1 MHWSRSAAVVSLSL
15 LLFVPPAV
23 AQTQAPAAS
32 GGAFKDA
39 CKAGYTYLVVPSA
52 SGVSVREAQK
62 VNCGQKDG
70 NGLLVNLYVRECW
83 ERIGDIYWDCRN
95 ALPAGTYKCEHKTCN
110 EGEAISAPTAN
121 TFSAPMAASP
131 REELPRVLTPGPE
144 VRTAPLPPLSGKS
157 IFDAFQETPTNT
169 EQEAII
175 PRSTAADNFEKIMLQ
190 AGLAPGEIVPSTG
203 NVEGSIPMRQTPS
216 ASDAVALQGGTA
228 ADVPTTRVQISKEA
242 GGTAGESTFL
252 APQTT
257 DYAAESPPQSC
268 TSRTWGCWASNTW
281 NNVLTGKI
289 FDNSSYAG
297 EAEPDTQR
305 TITML
310 AVTKN
315 DAAEVPASLF
325 SPEAGAGAPGVG
337 QPQADIDAMT
347 PARLKEIEAQIL
359 ADRSAQAQFDAAK
372 LNPATPQAPNPL
384 RVVGEAFGVL
394 GGRDT
399 GDLKVAW
406 KDYVAALE
414 TKSRANPVTAVQV
427 AELPPLPGTEPN
439 TPSVA
444 AQPLPET
451 EESQLAVPAAESPA
465 PDPSNF
471 AELLRRKGLTEYIIE
486 QKRQEIEAAR
496 TDLQARTEAYIEHTR
511 ALGYSDIT
519 QGAGWPTYEQWWK
532 EHEERIEAFTAKVDA
547 YRLGDAAVMQ
557 ELDAALRTTRGG
569 TSEGITG
576 TIDAIR
582 RNSDDVW
589 NQTPSFWEDPVAATL
604 GGATRLTEQAVAS
617 LLEADRNL
625 LERTGPLGEALGF
638 SDPERA
644 LGRVF
649 DPVGENDRLAKD
661 VALVAGTTVAPW
673 AAGRVAG
680 AIDSFGGTWAA
691 TLPRSV
697 TTDIRVAMGE
707 SAGFPSAAARGGAE
721 VAAEPTASGAFSS
734 VSSEA
739 AAIARTE
746 VAANEIRAFSGARSG
761 APASGGTNPY
771 AAFDDL
777 VADARAAAGAEPAA
791 QAPSALTPAAGSA
804 AESGA
809 LPVSAGAR
817 THLEDSV
824 WNQTKGSWTGG
835 TGATAG
841 ILCLGFCPASDPLP
855 QEAIPA
861 EVLTLTKE
869 DLALLFP
876 SENKVQEPSTLPGE
890 SVVPV
895 EVVAGIPAQP
905 LPLSASPLPEP
916 PSREI
921 AATAEQPAAPPPAV
935 GPSVLSTSEPVS
947 NFEEQQKIVE
957 ANIEAQRQKNDEA
970 FRAWE
975 EAESKRAEGIK
986 EMMKQEQDRQIQ
998 ADLPKPVL
1006 VSPETPTAGIPGTQ
1020 GVGPL
1025 TSDDIARGLLP
1036 NPGNEGSRRKDIE
1049 VNFETGSSVPQQD
1062 GRTQIAALA
1071 EAMKKE
1077 EFRNSTFTIVGHT
1090 DTIGTSESNLILS
1103 RQRAQAIVNILNR
1116 DYGIS
1121 LNQMTASG
1129 AGQWNL
1135 KVPILGNVPANR
1147 RVEIIVTPRR

>member
-1 MHWSRSAAVVSLSL
+1 IPFYSPAPRPCGPRCWYYYPMHWSRSAAVVSLSF
-15 LLFVPPAV
+15 LLFVPLAL
-23 AQTQAPAAS
+23 AQTQAAS

-39 CKAGYTYLVVPSA
+39 CKAGYTYLVVPSV
-52 SGVSVREAQK
+52 SGVSVRESQK
-62 VNCGQKDG
+62 VNCEQRDG
-70 NGLLVNLYVRECW
+70 SGVLVNQNARECR
-83 ERIGDIYWDCRN
+83 ERVGEIYWDCRN
-95 ALPAGTYKCEHKTCN
+95 ALPEGTYKCEHKTCR

-121 TFSAPMAASP
+121 TFSAPMTAGP
-131 REELPRVLTPGPE
+131 QEQLPRALMPGPE
-144 VRTAPLPPLSGKS
+144 VRTAPLPTQVGGS
-157 IFDAFQETPTNT
+157 ICDAFQEAPSDAGEEPKVT
-169 EQEAII
+169 
-175 PRSTAADNFEKIMLQ
+175 RSAAADNFEKILLE
-190 AGLAPGEIVPSTG
+190 AGLAPGGIVPGTG
-203 NVEGSIPMRQTPS
+203 NLDSDTPLSQIPN
-216 ASDAVALQGGTA
+216 ASDAARLQGGTLTDIPA
-228 ADVPTTRVQISKEA
+228 TDVQTSRET
-242 GGTAGESTFL
+242 GGTAGGSTFS
-252 APQTT
+252 APQAS
-257 DYAAESPPQSC
+257 DFAAESAGQSC

-281 NNVLTGKI
+281 NNIITGKI
-289 FDNSSYAG
+289 FDSPSYAG
-297 EAEPDTQR
+297 EANPATQR

-310 AVTKN
+310 TVTQN
-315 DAAEVPASLF
+315 DAAEVPTSLF
-325 SPEAGAGAPGVG
+325 SPEVGAGAPGAG

-359 ADRSAQAQFDAAK
+359 ADRSAQAGADAAK
-372 LNPATPQAPNPL
+372 LKPAAPPTPNPL

-519 QGAGWPTYEQWWK
+519 RGTGWPTYEQWWK
-532 EHEERIEAFTAKVDA
+532 EHEERIEQFTAKVDA
-547 YRLGDAAVMQ
+547 YRLGDAADMQ
-557 ELDAALRTTRGG
+557 ELDAALRIPQGG

-576 TIDAIR
+576 AIDAIR
-582 RNSDDVW
+582 RNSDDIW

-661 VALVAGTTVAPW
+661 VALVAGATVAPW

-680 AIDSFGGTWAA
+680 AVDSFGGTWAA

-746 VAANEIRAFSGARSG
+746 VAANEIRAFSGARSC

-890 SVVPV
+890 YVVPA
-895 EVVAGIPAQP
+895 EIVVAGIPAQP

-916 PSREI
+916 PSKEI
-921 AATAEQPAAPPPAV
+921 AATAEQPAVPPPAV

-975 EAESKRAEGIK
+975 EAEKI
-986 EMMKQEQDRQIQ
+986 
-998 ADLPKPVL
+998 
-1006 VSPETPTAGIPGTQ
+1006 
-1020 GVGPL
+1020 
-1025 TSDDIARGLLP
+1025 
-1036 NPGNEGSRRKDIE
+1036 
-1049 VNFETGSSVPQQD
+1049 
-1062 GRTQIAALA
+1062 
-1071 EAMKKE
+1071 
-1077 EFRNSTFTIVGHT
+1077 
-1090 DTIGTSESNLILS
+1090 
-1103 RQRAQAIVNILNR
+1103 
-1116 DYGIS
+1116 
-1121 LNQMTASG
+1121 
-1129 AGQWNL
+1129 
-1135 KVPILGNVPANR
+1135 
-1147 RVEIIVTPRR
+1147 

>member
-157 IFDAFQETPTNT
+157 IFDAFQEPPTNT
-169 EQEAII
+169 EQETII

-268 TSRTWGCWASNTW
+268 TSRTWGCWASNAW
-281 NNVLTGKI
+281 NNILTGKI

-297 EAEPDTQR
+297 EANSDTQSN
-305 TITML
+305 IMVL
-310 AVTKN
+310 AVKQN

-427 AELPPLPGTEPN
+427 ADLSPLPGTEPG
-439 TPSVA
+439 TASVA
-444 AQPLPET
+444 AQPLPEG
-451 EESQLAVPAAESPA
+451 EDPRPAADNPA

-471 AELLRRKGLTEYIIE
+471 AELFRRKGLTEYIIE

-496 TDLQARTEAYIEHTR
+496 TDLQARTDAAIAH
-511 ALGYSDIT
+511 AQSLGYSDIT
-519 QGAGWPTYEQWWK
+519 QSAAWPVYEKWWK
-532 EHEERIEAFTAKVDA
+532 EYEGRVEAFTAKVDA
-547 YRLGDAAVMQ
+547 YRLGDTAVMQ
-557 ELDAALRTTRGG
+557 ELDAALRTRLGG
-569 TSEGITG
+569 TSEGITR

-582 RNSDDVW
+582 R
-589 NQTPSFWEDPVAATL
+589 
-604 GGATRLTEQAVAS
+604 
-617 LLEADRNL
+617 
-625 LERTGPLGEALGF
+625 
-638 SDPERA
+638 
-644 LGRVF
+644 
-649 DPVGENDRLAKD
+649 K
-661 VALVAGTTVAPW
+661 
-673 AAGRVAG
+673 
-680 AIDSFGGTWAA
+680 
-691 TLPRSV
+691 
-697 TTDIRVAMGE
+697 
-707 SAGFPSAAARGGAE
+707 
-721 VAAEPTASGAFSS
+721 
-734 VSSEA
+734 
-739 AAIARTE
+739 
-746 VAANEIRAFSGARSG
+746 
-761 APASGGTNPY
+761 
-771 AAFDDL
+771 
-777 VADARAAAGAEPAA
+777 
-791 QAPSALTPAAGSA
+791 
-804 AESGA
+804 
-809 LPVSAGAR
+809 
-817 THLEDSV
+817 
-824 WNQTKGSWTGG
+824 
-835 TGATAG
+835 
-841 ILCLGFCPASDPLP
+841 
-855 QEAIPA
+855 
-861 EVLTLTKE
+861 
-869 DLALLFP
+869 
-876 SENKVQEPSTLPGE
+876 
-890 SVVPV
+890 
-895 EVVAGIPAQP
+895 
-905 LPLSASPLPEP
+905 
-916 PSREI
+916 
-921 AATAEQPAAPPPAV
+921 
-935 GPSVLSTSEPVS
+935 
-947 NFEEQQKIVE
+947 
-957 ANIEAQRQKNDEA
+957 
-970 FRAWE
+970 
-975 EAESKRAEGIK
+975 
-986 EMMKQEQDRQIQ
+986 
-998 ADLPKPVL
+998 
-1006 VSPETPTAGIPGTQ
+1006 
-1020 GVGPL
+1020 
-1025 TSDDIARGLLP
+1025 
-1036 NPGNEGSRRKDIE
+1036 
-1049 VNFETGSSVPQQD
+1049 
-1062 GRTQIAALA
+1062 
-1071 EAMKKE
+1071 
-1077 EFRNSTFTIVGHT
+1077 
-1090 DTIGTSESNLILS
+1090 
-1103 RQRAQAIVNILNR
+1103 
-1116 DYGIS
+1116 
-1121 LNQMTASG
+1121 
-1129 AGQWNL
+1129 
-1135 KVPILGNVPANR
+1135 
-1147 RVEIIVTPRR
+1147 